1 MIRYWLWLW
10 HKGGSSGG
18 DSFCKGG
25 SSNSLRR
32 SIVSACM
39 CGEVVVIVSA
49 LVMGVAMVVVVVVGK
64 RRTTTI
70 TINTTTTTKT
80 TNTNTKHSIK

>member
-1 MIRYWLWLW
+1 MIGYWLWLW

-25 SSNSLRR
+25 SYNSLRR

-39 CGEVVVIVSA
+39 WGRGEYSYEIYEIIS
-49 LVMGVAMVVVVVVGK
+49 
-64 RRTTTI
+64 
-70 TINTTTTTKT
+70 
-80 TNTNTKHSIK
+80 

>member
-1 MIRYWLWLW
+1 MIGYWLWLW

-32 SIVSACM
+32 SVVSACM
-39 CGEVVVIVSA
+39 CGEGGGDSE
-49 LVMGVAMVVVVVVGK
+49 GVGHGGCNGSGAGRGQEK
-64 RRTTTI
+64 
-70 TINTTTTTKT
+70 NHH
-80 TNTNTKHSIK
+80 NHNKHHYHYQHNKYQH